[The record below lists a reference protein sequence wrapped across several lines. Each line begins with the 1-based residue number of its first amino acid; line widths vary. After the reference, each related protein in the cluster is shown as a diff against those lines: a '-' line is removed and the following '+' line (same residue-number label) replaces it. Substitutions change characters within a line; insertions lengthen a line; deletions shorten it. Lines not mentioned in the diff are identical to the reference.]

1 MLLGLAPL
9 LDPRI
14 LGLEPHA
21 TISKDI
27 RSISSAR
34 TKNIWSDCL
43 IGLNVFGSRWKT
55 LPNVIGSDIP
65 AGPKAPSVRQPNQ
78 IQ

>member
-1 MLLGLAPL
+1 MGLAPQP
-9 LDPRI
+9 DPRI

-27 RSISSAR
+27 RLISAAR
-34 TKNIWSDCL
+34 TKNIWSYCL
-43 IGLNVFGSRWKT
+43 ARPNVFGSRWAT
-55 LPNVIGSDIP
+55 LPKVIGSDIP
-65 AGPKAPSVRQPNQ
+65 AGSKAPWVRRPNQ